1 MHRKKGVS
9 PVIAVLLMIAIT
21 IAIGVLVYVWI
32 SGLSGSLT
40 KGGGGS
46 QVTEQLELVAYDFT
60 NLNQCKIYIKNT
72 GSVKV
77 NITDI
82 YFNGTRLLPLTSSD
96 TLTSEKYTYT
106 ENTESVLDVGD
117 TAAILIGV
125 NNAKSGA
132 SYIIKIVTGSGG
144 VFTFTVIAGR
154 TG

>member
-1 MHRKKGVS
+1 MHRKRGVS

-32 SGLSGSLT
+32 SGLAGSLT
-40 KGGGGS
+40 KEGGS
-46 QVTEQLELVAYDFT
+46 QVTEQLELVAYDFRD
-60 NLNQCKIYIKNT
+60 LDQCKIYIKNT

-77 NITDI
+77 NIAEV
-82 YFNGTRLLPLTSSD
+82 YFNGMKLSSTTASTPTSG
-96 TLTSEKYTYT
+96 EYAYT
-106 ENTESVLDVGD
+106 ENTENSLDVGE

-125 NNAKSGA
+125 SGARSGA
-132 SYIIKIVTGSGG
+132 SYIIKVVTGSGG

>member
-32 SGLSGSLT
+32 SGLAGSLT
-40 KGGGGS
+40 KGGGS

-60 NLNQCKIYIKNT
+60 NLEQCKIYIKNT

-77 NITDI
+77 NIAEV
-82 YFNGTRLLPLTSSD
+82 YFNGTKLSNTTASTPTSG
-96 TLTSEKYTYT
+96 YYAYT
-106 ENTESVLDVGD
+106 EHTNSSLDVGE

-125 NNAKSGA
+125 SDAQSGV
-132 SYIIKIVTGSGG
+132 SYIIKVVTESGA
-144 VFTFTVIAGR
+144 VFTFTVVAGR